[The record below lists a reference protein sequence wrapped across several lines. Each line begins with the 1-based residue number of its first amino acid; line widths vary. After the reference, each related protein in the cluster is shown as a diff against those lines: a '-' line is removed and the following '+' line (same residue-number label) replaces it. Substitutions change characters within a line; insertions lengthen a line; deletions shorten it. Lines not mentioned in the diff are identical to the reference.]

1 MKVGDLVTY
10 AFQAARW
17 RKGQSRLAQL
27 GQSVDVGLVV
37 ETGKYTGNADV
48 KVLWMGPGA
57 AAPYAITQKSDH
69 LRLVDKSLTT

>member
-1 MKVGDLVTY
+1 MQVGDLVTY

-17 RKGQSRLAQL
+17 RKGQS
-27 GQSVDVGLVV
+27 VDVGLVV
-37 ETGKYTGNADV
+37 ETGKWTGNADV

-69 LRLVDKSLTT
+69 LKLVDNLLTK

>member
-10 AFQAARW
+10 AFQGVR
-17 RKGQSRLAQL
+17 GQI
-27 GQSVDVGLVV
+27 GDVGLVV

-57 AAPYAITQKSDH
+57 AAPYAITQKIAH

>member
-10 AFQAARW
+10 AFQAFRW
-17 RKGQSRLAQL
+17 QK

-69 LRLVDKSLTT
+69 LRLVDDSLTT

>member
-17 RKGQSRLAQL
+17 QK

-37 ETGKYTGNADV
+37 ETGKYTSNADV
-48 KVLWMGPGA
+48 KVLWIGPGR
-57 AAPYAITQKSDH
+57 AAPYPITQKSDH

>member
-10 AFQAARW
+10 AFQATRW
-17 RKGQSRLAQL
+17 RK

-57 AAPYAITQKSDH
+57 ATPYAITQKSDH

>member
-10 AFQAARW
+10 AFQALRW
-17 RKGQSRLAQL
+17 QK

-69 LRLVDKSLTT
+69 LRLVDDSLTT

>member
-1 MKVGDLVTY
+1 MDEQGDSMKVGDLVTY

-17 RKGQSRLAQL
+17 RKGQS
-27 GQSVDVGLVV
+27 VDVGLVV
-37 ETGKYTGNADV
+37 ETGKWTGNADV

-69 LRLVDKSLTT
+69 LRLVDKPLTT

>member
-17 RKGQSRLAQL
+17 RK

-57 AAPYAITQKSDH
+57 AAPYAITQKIDH